1 MQSDRDLI
9 SLPRLNIKRNRW
21 SCFAITA
28 IAFLLAGCATAPQ
41 VMHYY
46 PPGTESDI
54 QVSWPAKPA
63 EPKLE
68 YAGQLLGEINFSS
81 EEGNEGGAGRRFLRW
96 IAGLGRSRAA
106 VRQLIRPQ
114 SGIVDDTG
122 RILVT
127 DAGIPGVMV
136 FDEQAAKLTIW
147 RDAASNQPFVSP
159 VGIATTNDGK
169 ILVADSSLGFI
180 AVLSTDG
187 TPVSRIGDDV
197 LTRPTGI
204 ALDRESGRIFAADT
218 PADDIKVFT
227 SDGELISTLGKSGTA
242 AGEFNGP
249 THLNFDQG
257 RLYVTDALNA
267 RVQVLTIDGTPLSS
281 IGDRGLYVGNLVRPK
296 GVTTDVD
303 GNIYIVESY
312 FDHLLIY
319 DTAGQFLLPIGGSG
333 TAAGQFFLPAGA
345 WSDDD
350 GHIFIADMFNGR
362 IVILRYLRS

>member
-1 MQSDRDLI
+1 MRSYRNLA
-9 SLPRLNIKRNRW
+9 RLSVLTIGR
-21 SCFAITA
+21 SSYSYFAVA
-28 IAFLLAGCATAPQ
+28 AVAVLLTGCATAPQ

-46 PPGTESDI
+46 PTGTELDGR
-54 QVSWPAKPA
+54 VSWPAKPA

-68 YAGQLLGEINFSS
+68 YAGQLLGETNFSS
-81 EEGNEGGAGRRFLRW
+81 KDGTEGSAGKRFLRW
-96 IAGLGRSRAA
+96 IAGFGQSRAA

-114 SGIVDDTG
+114 SGIVDENG

-147 RDAASNQPFVSP
+147 RDAAPNQPFISP
-159 VGIATTNDGK
+159 VGIATTNNGQ

-187 TPVSRIGDDV
+187 TPAARIGVDV

-204 ALDRESGRIFAADT
+204 ALDHESGRIFAADT
-218 PADDIKVFT
+218 PADDIKVFA
-227 SDGELISTLGKSGTA
+227 SDGELIATLGKSGRA

-249 THLNFDQG
+249 THLAFDQG

-267 RVQVLTIDGTPLSS
+267 RVQVLTTDGTPLSS

-303 GNIYIVESY
+303 GNVYIVESY
-312 FDHLLIY
+312 FDHLLIF
-319 DTAGQFLLPIGGSG
+319 DTTGQFLLPIGGSG
-333 TAAGQFFLPAGA
+333 NALGQFFLPAGA
-345 WSDDD
+345 WSDPD
-350 GHIFIADMFNGR
+350 GRIFIADMFNGR